1 MSEDMTTRESRG
13 AHRRKTGI
21 LVHGYNLHAGQWED
35 VTWGTP
41 PERIGRV
48 PMGVLVAQ
56 SEQADVMV
64 FGSGA
69 SEKDGLLESE
79 AATRLLW
86 ERFDELAGF
95 AVFKGWETELTRPP
109 AASRFR
115 QRIESILHLDRTSKN
130 TRDEIAHAGRVF
142 IDRDVERVI
151 LVSSPTHL
159 PRCLRDACAIYGEDG
174 DLSGLLRELYAAPS
188 ITGYPGYTAEDV
200 AIFEPPHRPDR
211 PGGVDSRVGANRRTV
226 KDHPDRPVRPDRPD
240 HPGADLSRVVARAH
254 DIPENQ
260 RERFIRRLDDLLQEF
275 EA

>member
-1 MSEDMTTRESRG
+1 MSEDMTTSESRG

-35 VTWGTP
+35 VTWGAP

-48 PMGVLVAQ
+48 PMGVLVAL

-69 SEKDGLLESE
+69 SEKDGMLESE
-79 AATRLLW
+79 ATARLLW
-86 ERFDELAGF
+86 ERFGELAGF
-95 AVFKGWETELTRPP
+95 AVFKGWENELTRPTG
-109 AASRFR
+109 ADRFR
-115 QRIESILHLDRTSKN
+115 QRIESILHLDRASKN

-142 IDRDVERVI
+142 VDRNVERVV

-188 ITGYPGYTAEDV
+188 VTGYPGYTADDV

-211 PGGVDSRVGANRRTV
+211 PG
-226 KDHPDRPVRPDRPD
+226 
-240 HPGADLSRVVARAH
+240 ADMSRVVARAH
-254 DIPENQ
+254 DIPVNQ
-260 RERFIRRLDDLLQEF
+260 RERFVRRLDDLLQEF
-275 EA
+275 EV

>member
-1 MSEDMTTRESRG
+1 MTTSESRG

-35 VTWGTP
+35 VTWGAP

-48 PMGVLVAQ
+48 PMGVLVAL

-69 SEKDGLLESE
+69 SEKDGMLESE
-79 AATRLLW
+79 ATARLLW
-86 ERFDELAGF
+86 ERFGELAGF
-95 AVFKGWETELTRPP
+95 AVFKGWENELTRPTG
-109 AASRFR
+109 ADRFR
-115 QRIESILHLDRTSKN
+115 QRIESILHLDRASKN

-142 IDRDVERVI
+142 VDRNVERVV

-188 ITGYPGYTAEDV
+188 VTGYPGYTADDV

-211 PGGVDSRVGANRRTV
+211 PG
-226 KDHPDRPVRPDRPD
+226 
-240 HPGADLSRVVARAH
+240 ADMSRVVARAH
-254 DIPENQ
+254 DIPVNQ
-260 RERFIRRLDDLLQEF
+260 RERFVRRLDDLLQEF
-275 EA
+275 EV

>member
-1 MSEDMTTRESRG
+1 MEPGVSEDMTTSESRG

-35 VTWGTP
+35 VTWGAP

-48 PMGVLVAQ
+48 PMGVLVAL

-69 SEKDGLLESE
+69 SEKDGMLESE
-79 AATRLLW
+79 ATARFLW
-86 ERFDELAGF
+86 ERFDELTGF
-95 AVFKGWETELTRPP
+95 AVFKGWENELTRPHG
-109 AASRFR
+109 ADRFR
-115 QRIESILHLDRTSKN
+115 QRIESILHLDRASKN
-130 TRDEIAHAGRVF
+130 TRDEIAYAGRVF
-142 IDRDVERVI
+142 VDRDVERVI

-174 DLSGLLRELYAAPS
+174 DMSGLLRELYAAPS
-188 ITGYPGYTAEDV
+188 VTGYPGYTADDV

-211 PGGVDSRVGANRRTV
+211 
-226 KDHPDRPVRPDRPD
+226 
-240 HPGADLSRVVARAH
+240 PGADLSRVVARAH

-260 RERFIRRLDDLLQEF
+260 RERFVRGLDALLKKF
-275 EA
+275 EV

>member
-1 MSEDMTTRESRG
+1 MMEPGVSEDMTTSESRG

-35 VTWGTP
+35 VTWGAP

-48 PMGVLVAQ
+48 PMGVLVAL

-69 SEKDGLLESE
+69 SEKDGMLESE
-79 AATRLLW
+79 ATARLLW
-86 ERFDELAGF
+86 ERFGELAGF
-95 AVFKGWETELTRPP
+95 AVFKGWENELTRPTG
-109 AASRFR
+109 ADRFR
-115 QRIESILHLDRTSKN
+115 QRIESILHLDRASKN

-142 IDRDVERVI
+142 VDRNVERVV

-188 ITGYPGYTAEDV
+188 VTGYPGYTADDV

-211 PGGVDSRVGANRRTV
+211 PG
-226 KDHPDRPVRPDRPD
+226 
-240 HPGADLSRVVARAH
+240 ADMSRVVARAH
-254 DIPENQ
+254 DIPVNQ
-260 RERFIRRLDDLLQEF
+260 RERFVRRLDDLLQEF
-275 EA
+275 EV

>member
-1 MSEDMTTRESRG
+1 MEPGVSEDMTTSESRG

-35 VTWGTP
+35 VTWGAP

-48 PMGVLVAQ
+48 PMGVLVAL

-69 SEKDGLLESE
+69 SEKDGMLESE
-79 AATRLLW
+79 ATARLLW
-86 ERFDELAGF
+86 ERFGELAGF
-95 AVFKGWETELTRPP
+95 AVFKGWENELTRPTG
-109 AASRFR
+109 ADRFR
-115 QRIESILHLDRTSKN
+115 QRIESILHLDRASKN

-142 IDRDVERVI
+142 VDRNVERVV

-188 ITGYPGYTAEDV
+188 VTGYPGYTADDV

-211 PGGVDSRVGANRRTV
+211 PG
-226 KDHPDRPVRPDRPD
+226 
-240 HPGADLSRVVARAH
+240 ADMSRVVARAH
-254 DIPENQ
+254 DIPVNQ
-260 RERFIRRLDDLLQEF
+260 RERFVRRLDDLLQEF
-275 EA
+275 EV

>member
-1 MSEDMTTRESRG
+1 MSEDMIIGESRD

-35 VTWGTP
+35 VAWGTP

-48 PMGVLVAQ
+48 PMGVFIAL

-64 FGSGA
+64 FGSSA

-79 AATRLLW
+79 ATARLLW

-95 AVFKGWETELTRPP
+95 DVFKGWETGLTRPSG
-109 AASRFR
+109 AGRFR
-115 QRIESILHLDRTSKN
+115 QWIESKLHLDRASKN
-130 TRDEIAHAGRVF
+130 TRDEIAYAGQVF
-142 IDRDVERVI
+142 VDRNVERVI

-174 DLSGLLRELYAAPS
+174 GMSGLLQELYAAPS
-188 ITGYPGYTAEDV
+188 VTGYPGYTADDV

-211 PGGVDSRVGANRRTV
+211 AGGVDRRGGVGRQGA
-226 KDHPDRPVRPDRPD
+226 KDHPDQPDRPD
-240 HPGADLSRVVARAH
+240 PRDRQGADISRVVVRVH

-260 RERFIRRLDDLLQEF
+260 RARFVRRLDDLLSEF
-275 EA
+275 EV

>member
-1 MSEDMTTRESRG
+1 MSEDMTTSESRG

-35 VTWGTP
+35 VTWGAP

-48 PMGVLVAQ
+48 PMGVLVAL

-69 SEKDGLLESE
+69 SDKDGMLESE
-79 AATRLLW
+79 ATARLLW

-95 AVFKGWETELTRPP
+95 AVFKGWETELTRTP

-115 QRIESILHLDRTSKN
+115 QRIESILHLDRASKN
-130 TRDEIAHAGRVF
+130 TRDEIAYAGRVF
-142 IDRDVERVI
+142 VDRDVERVI

-174 DLSGLLRELYAAPS
+174 DMSGLLRELYAAPS
-188 ITGYPGYTAEDV
+188 VTGYPRYTADDV

-211 PGGVDSRVGANRRTV
+211 
-226 KDHPDRPVRPDRPD
+226 
-240 HPGADLSRVVARAH
+240 PGADLSRVVARAH
-254 DIPENQ
+254 DIPVNQ
-260 RERFIRRLDDLLQEF
+260 RERFVRRLDDLLQEF
-275 EA
+275 EV

>member
-1 MSEDMTTRESRG
+1 MSGDMTTGEPRG

-41 PERIGRV
+41 PEQTGRV
-48 PMGVLVAQ
+48 PMGVLVAL
-56 SEQADVMV
+56 SEQADVMI

-79 AATRLLW
+79 AAARLLW

-95 AVFKGWETELTRPP
+95 AVFNGRMPEWTRSP
-109 AASRFR
+109 AAGRFR
-115 QRIESILHLDRTSKN
+115 RRIESILHLDRASKN

-142 IDRDVERVI
+142 VDRGVERVI

-159 PRCLRDACAIYGEDG
+159 PRCLRDACAIYRADG
-174 DLSGLLRELYAAPS
+174 DMSGLLRELYAAPS
-188 ITGYPGYTAEDV
+188 VTAYPGYSADDV

-211 PGGVDSRVGANRRTV
+211 PGRPHHTDQ
-226 KDHPDRPVRPDRPD
+226 PDRPGSDI
-240 HPGADLSRVVARAH
+240 SRVVARVH
-254 DIPENQ
+254 DIPDN
-260 RERFIRRLDDLLQEF
+260 ERDRFVRRLDDLLKEF
-275 EA
+275 EV

>member
-13 AHRRKTGI
+13 AQRRKTGI

-35 VTWGTP
+35 VTWGAP

-48 PMGVLVAQ
+48 PMGVLVAL

-69 SEKDGLLESE
+69 SEKDGLLETE
-79 AATRLLW
+79 ATARLLW

-95 AVFKGWETELTRPP
+95 AVFKGWENELTRPHG
-109 AASRFR
+109 ADRFR
-115 QRIESILHLDRTSKN
+115 QRIETILHLDRASKN

-142 IDRDVERVI
+142 VDRNVERVV

-174 DLSGLLRELYAAPS
+174 AMSGLLQELYAAPS
-188 ITGYPGYTAEDV
+188 VTGYPGYTAEDV
-200 AIFEPPHRPDR
+200 VIFEPPHRPDR
-211 PGGVDSRVGANRRTV
+211 
-226 KDHPDRPVRPDRPD
+226 
-240 HPGADLSRVVARAH
+240 PGADLSRVVARAH
-254 DIPENQ
+254 DIPENL

-275 EA
+275 ES